1 MSTQIRTVEEWQEEY
16 RKKHEFMLMRGY
28 KEVSPY
34 EFYRDL
40 FPVGSLQQS
49 LSLQKS
55 EHSLSLFDDLENA
68 KKENKEDKIATIKS
82 NDNGKGNIIAS
93 QLRKPP
99 NKTKQWIIYDD
110 LKLLDKVVGDEFGL
124 IPPIS
129 FFGKSHSKKNAHD
142 LFAIAIDVDYVKWQ
156 NLRDL
161 LYQMNRGIQLMP
173 TYIVSS
179 GKGVHIYYFL
189 EKPLPLYHNLAD
201 MYANI
206 KKALIK
212 RLWNDATS
220 MRPDNPDVTGIYQGF
235 RCVGSQSKFGKDY
248 PVRAYRISENRY
260 TLESIRDFFKN
271 FSTNIDISPMT
282 ERPKPKK
289 NKKTIPLAKA
299 KELYPE
305 WYQTRIVDGIKA
317 SPLTKKKWTCKIAL
331 YEWWKEKIRTEV
343 REGGRYFA
351 IMALCSYGLKCGVSD
366 YKIRRDAYGFLPYLD
381 SITEDEDNHF
391 LRSDIQAALKCLKES
406 RREVTHLSK
415 REWIERHTKVSIPP
429 NKRNYRKQATHIK
442 LMNKMKEFKVELG
455 ECTMGGRPTKAE
467 LVAQWQAEHPQGRK
481 IECERDLGL
490 SRHTV
495 LRWWR

>member
-1 MSTQIRTVEEWQEEY
+1 MQTRTIEEWQEEY

-40 FPVGSLQQS
+40 FPRGSLQQP
-49 LSLQKS
+49 LPENKS
-55 EHSLSLFDDLENA
+55 SLSLFDDDEN
-68 KKENKEDKIATIKS
+68 DRITTIKS
-82 NDNGKGNIIAS
+82 DDKGKGNIIAS

-110 LKLLDKVVGDEFGL
+110 LKLLDKVVGDDFGL

-129 FFGKSHSKKNAHD
+129 FFGKSHNKKNAHD
-142 LFAIAIDVDYVKWQ
+142 LFAIAIDVDYVQWQ

-220 MRPDNPDVTGIYQGF
+220 LRPDNPDVTGIYQGF

-260 TLESIRDFFKN
+260 TLESIRDFFKK
-271 FSTNIDISPMT
+271 FSTTIDISPMT
-282 ERPKPKK
+282 ERPKPPK
-289 NKKTIPLAKA
+289 NKKTIPLTKA

-305 WYQTRIVDGIKA
+305 WYQNRIIDGIKA
-317 SPLTKKKWTCKIAL
+317 SPPTKKKWTCKIAL

-366 YKIRRDAYGFLPYLD
+366 YRIRRDAYGFLDYLD

-391 LRSDIQAALKCLKES
+391 KRSDIQAALKCLKES

-429 NKRNYRKQATHIK
+429 NKRNYRKQATHIRF
-442 LMNKMKEFKVELG
+442 MNKIRDFKVELG
-455 ECTMGGRPTKAE
+455 ECTVGGRPKGSGTKAE
-467 LVAQWQAEHPQGRK
+467 LVAQWRAEHPQGRK

-495 LRWWR
+495 LRWWHG